1 MRKLVYLKAKSII
14 MKTLKPIVLSIAIA
28 ISTFSYGQTSEN
40 PWAIAVGADLI
51 NLQGDNVDSGL
62 NFGAP
67 ALSLKIH
74 WSWIFNWCTIRTQQC
89 GKQ

>member
-1 MRKLVYLKAKSII
+1 
-14 MKTLKPIVLSIAIA
+14 MKTLKTIVLSFAIA

-51 NLQGDNVDSGL
+51 GLQGDNVDSGL

-67 ALSLKIH
+67 ALSLSRYIGAGF
-74 WSWIFNWCTIRTQQC
+74 SIGAQYALNNVENNNE
-89 GKQ
+89 